1 MTSKKAAVQSIEN
14 AGILAYSVPDLAKAL
29 GISDRQLYKH
39 IDRGD
44 LTAKYS
50 GAKKIIPVSEAR
62 RFLEEL
68 PDEDLG
74 ALA

>member
-1 MTSKKAAVQSIEN
+1 MSAKTKAARAIEE
-14 AGILAYSVPDLAKAL
+14 AGLLAYSVPALASAL

-44 LTAKYS
+44 LTPKFS
-50 GAKKIIPVSEAR
+50 GTKKIIPVEEAR
-62 RFLEEL
+62 RFLAAL

-74 ALA
+74 VL

>member
-1 MTSKKAAVQSIEN
+1 MSSQSHAAIDSGTV
-14 AGILAYSVPDLAKAL
+14 LAYSVPDLAKAL
-29 GISDRQLYKH
+29 GISPRQLYKH

-50 GAKKIIPVSEAR
+50 GAKKIIPLAEAR
-62 RFLEEL
+62 RFLAEL

-74 ALA
+74 AL

>member
-1 MTSKKAAVQSIEN
+1 MSAKTNAVRAIEES
-14 AGILAYSVPDLAKAL
+14 GILAYSVPGLASAL

-44 LTAKYS
+44 LTPKYS
-50 GAKKIIPVSEAR
+50 GTKKIIPVAEAR
-62 RFLEEL
+62 RFLAEL

-74 ALA
+74 VL

>member
-1 MTSKKAAVQSIEN
+1 MTVKRSAAQEIES

-50 GAKKIIPVSEAR
+50 GAKKIIPVAEAK
-62 RFLEEL
+62 RFLAEL
-68 PDEDLG
+68 PDEDMG
-74 ALA
+74 AL